1 MGGGHYAV
9 NDCGYCKDTRQPGFD
24 DFGKDCLGGCDSTLK
39 EDRCGQC
46 ITESDQNWDNCV
58 GCDNVA
64 NSGMEFNPCGYCIHS
79 NSSDFGS
86 YGYDCRNI
94 CNGGYQYDEC
104 GECRAQSDTDW
115 NDCVGCDG
123 VANSGMEYNE
133 CGSCVSSNDDNFDDY
148 GKDCMGQC
156 SSSVQ
161 NTHYIDECGQCLLV
175 TDPSWNNCVPDNT
188 DDTMELTKK
197 ESQLTTIIIG
207 ALKKR
212 QDAIKERFDSLA
224 STYHHMDNMDSNVN
238 FTAMNRAPD
247 ERKKK
252 NNTKDVVADDS
263 GDDQPI

>member
-1 MGGGHYAV
+1 MGR
-9 NDCGYCKDTRQPGFD
+9 K
-24 DFGKDCLGGCDSTLK
+24 
-39 EDRCGQC
+39 
-46 ITESDQNWDNCV
+46 
-58 GCDNVA
+58 
-64 NSGMEFNPCGYCIHS
+64 
-79 NSSDFGS
+79 
-86 YGYDCRNI
+86 I

-115 NDCVGCDG
+115 NGCVGCDG
-123 VANSGMEYNE
+123 MANSGMEYNE
-133 CGSCVSSNDDNFDDY
+133 CGSCVSSNDDNFEDY

-175 TDPSWNNCVPDNT
+175 TDPKWNNCVPDNT
-188 DDTMELTKK
+188 DETQELTKK
-197 ESQLTTIIIG
+197 ESQLTTIIVVVAVVAFLIVIAAAIIIG

-224 STYHHMDNMDSNVN
+224 STYHHMDSMDSNVN

-247 ERKKK
+247 ERKKR